1 MSPRTTE
8 PAADRR
14 DLDGFLVDLESGSE
28 ASTGPG
34 AGDRPVWMPGW
45 ADQSQQQ
52 PRQSQREGTPLSE
65 EGDDFSAATRGP
77 GDALQASTAKRRTS
91 VAVAD
96 EASLQARIARIVRQ
110 DEHALAELYD
120 ALAGRVYGLALRITR
135 QVQTA
140 EEVTEDAFWQV
151 WRQAPRFD
159 PTRGSVLSWILTIAR
174 SRALDALRRRDP
186 AEALDERY
194 LADLE
199 ACSNP
204 QDLLQAVQ
212 QHHRLH
218 AALAGL
224 DALPRQLLAL
234 AFFRGLSHEEI
245 ACQMKLPLGTVK
257 SHIRRALL
265 RLRELLGSN
274 DPTSPMVTP

>member
-186 AEALDERY
+186 AEALDERC

-199 ACSNP
+199 AGSNP

-245 ACQMKLPLGTVK
+245 ACQMQLPLGTVK

>member
-1 MSPRTTE
+1 MSPRSAD
-8 PAADRR
+8 PRADRGDR
-14 DLDGFLVDLESGSE
+14 DSFPVDLENGSE
-28 ASTGPG
+28 ASTGPR
-34 AGDRPVWMPGW
+34 AGDRPAWVPGW
-45 ADQSQQQ
+45 ADPRRQQAQQSK
-52 PRQSQREGTPLSE
+52 REGAARSG
-65 EGDDFSAATRGP
+65 EGDDFAAATLGP
-77 GDALQASTAKRRTS
+77 GDALPASTAERRTS
-91 VAVAD
+91 VAGVD
-96 EASLQARIARIVRQ
+96 EASLQARIARIVHQ

-174 SRALDALRRRDP
+174 SRALDALRRRDQ
-186 AEALDERY
+186 AEALDERC

-199 ACSNP
+199 AGSNP

-218 AALAGL
+218 AALARL